1 MNSLEM
7 LNSILEQQ
15 RAQLDLILA
24 EQKKIRKDVTTRCWE
39 ELEAHIVT
47 LNYLSQQFSVLEE
60 ERTKA
65 YAEAKKDAGGKDIL
79 LGNPLFHMV
88 HQKLAA
94 SRVENDAL
102 NNYISVTR
110 NFLQSVFDNVV
121 PQRRNTLYSNKGKLV
136 HSKPESLVLNTLS

>member
-39 ELEAHIVT
+39 DLEAHIVT

-65 YAEAKKDAGGKDIL
+65 YAEAKKMPAEKIFCL
-79 LGNPLFHMV
+79 ETRFSTWCTRSLR
-88 HQKLAA
+88 HQEW
-94 SRVENDAL
+94 RMM
-102 NNYISVTR
+102 R
-110 NFLQSVFDNVV
+110 
-121 PQRRNTLYSNKGKLV
+121 
-136 HSKPESLVLNTLS
+136 